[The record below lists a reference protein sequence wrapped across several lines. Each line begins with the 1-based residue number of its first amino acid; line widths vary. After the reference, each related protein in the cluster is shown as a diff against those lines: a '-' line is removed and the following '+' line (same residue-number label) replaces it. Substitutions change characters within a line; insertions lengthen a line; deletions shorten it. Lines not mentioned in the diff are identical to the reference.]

1 MINLGLWLTY
11 LLLGLAIILVIAFP
25 LIHIIRHPKQA
36 RDTFLGLGILL
47 VVFIMSLL
55 LSGGEANEKYNITAA
70 QSKMIGAGLIMIY
83 LLGAGALLAVFY
95 TGIRNMF
102 NK

>member
-11 LLLGLAIILVIAFP
+11 LLLGVAIVLVIAFP
-25 LIHIIRHPKQA
+25 LIHIIRHPQQA
-36 RDTFLGLGILL
+36 RDTFIGLGIL
-47 VVFIMSLL
+47 VGVFILSLL

-70 QSKMIGAGLIMIY
+70 QSKMIGAGLTMIY
-83 LLGAGALLAVFY
+83 LLAAGAILAVFY
-95 TGIRNMF
+95 TGIKNML